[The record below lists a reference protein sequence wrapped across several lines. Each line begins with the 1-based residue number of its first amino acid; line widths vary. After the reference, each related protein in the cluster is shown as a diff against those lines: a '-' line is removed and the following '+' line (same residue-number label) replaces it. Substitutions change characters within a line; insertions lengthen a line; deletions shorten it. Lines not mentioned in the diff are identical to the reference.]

1 MKINKLV
8 ESKNQEFLWD
18 NLDNGKYRVVDK
30 VHNVEADVVKDW
42 KHKGRYEL
50 VKVDGKRFGGNANSN
65 LTKSDV
71 QNKIIDFV
79 EESKKLKEGIT
90 NTEPVVKFQG
100 KSSHTFTKDKKWEV
114 DFDEAGNIL
123 ARTRYGKPYYFK
135 GHINDKVSDFPSTDE
150 DNIILA
156 ARKQYRLKFDKIDE
170 AMDGF
175 VRTYCDSC
183 GKPNRVKVHFPS
195 YNKGFDTTTYKC
207 KYCNTKNELTDPHE
221 YNDDGTLKEDTA
233 VSSGYE
239 KLKFGKKTDS
249 FEKDGGPFWYFSKHG
264 LGPGMLPKGVNVVDT
279 LEDDNFGT
287 YVALD
292 KVLSTQELKDYEL
305 KERTPEEKDLFRVD
319 ESKQLNETKYGK
331 DELWNQINNNEWAY
345 NTLSNKVKTAV
356 EKGLP
361 KERIVHIVRKAIFSM
376 KDDFGR
382 IPTTQAERLELAR
395 DFVEDELQGYS
406 FEDDDMSVPS
416 YRRTGTWSRLGEA
429 FKPSDS
435 GIQSVKCY
443 NQYNYTIQELRV
455 DNDNKTF
462 ERGQF
467 TMGKPDKKTKN
478 RQEFEDIV
486 DTLKELGYTEI
497 KSDYRSMRNKS
508 RKGKP
513 TNESKESEES
523 ELITQYINNG
533 EFDKLEKVKN
543 GTNVVWKLKKSISES
558 DGKTIEEPTFYNLPY
573 GWEPADELG
582 NRFKYSNSSNII
594 YVSLHNSIADTNH
607 INIIIFIIDRNNPD
621 NAKEIKYTQYVDDPS
636 REWHTVAVNAMLRA
650 KDELRKNTTNE
661 SLDDGIEI
669 ETIGD
674 YIVDHYEF
682 DDIDD
687 KYSCINSIRDSFKG
701 QKTISKEELEQFIGA
716 HNGKDKMN
724 EAHYGG
730 AFDIADDQYFT
741 REDIEDA
748 AEEVLN
754 HINETFIDKFSLTG
768 TWFEEG
774 NWIVSVSDDPFNEW
788 EESIH
793 IDMRKIKS
801 PSHLKKAYALDMAAK
816 LIAKIKEDKA
826 YDLDEDTSVS
836 SGFEYDDDVDDLTYY
851 YDDEEFKRM
860 LDEEPYNEIASKR
873 VPDSDGFLTDYTM
886 YRNMNDGTYVFIF
899 GDKDIYTPGN
909 SDFDWECDTE
919 EEAKEWFDN
928 YVGFDDD
935 LLDECWSSILEDAET
950 ETSPIVHK
958 KSDGSYLVQSDNG
971 DGYTA
976 FNKDNVCQ
984 GHISASNETE
994 AKNKFNSNKF
1004 DE

>member
-1 MKINKLV
+1 MKINKRL

-50 VKVDGKRFGGNANSN
+50 VKVDGRRFGGNANSN

-100 KSSHTFTKDKKWEV
+100 KSSHTFTKDRKWEV

-135 GHINDKVSDFPSTDE
+135 GHINDKVNDFPSTDE

-156 ARKQYRLKFDKIDE
+156 AREQYRLKFGKIDE
-170 AMDGF
+170 GMDGF
-175 VRTYCDSC
+175 VRTPCDAC
-183 GKPNRVKVHFPS
+183 GKTNRVKVHFPS

-221 YNDDGTLKEDTA
+221 YNDDGTLKED
-233 VSSGYE
+233 SG
-239 KLKFGKKTDS
+239 
-249 FEKDGGPFWYFSKHG
+249 
-264 LGPGMLPKGVNVVDT
+264 
-279 LEDDNFGT
+279 
-287 YVALD
+287 
-292 KVLSTQELKDYEL
+292 
-305 KERTPEEKDLFRVD
+305 
-319 ESKQLNETKYGK
+319 
-331 DELWNQINNNEWAY
+331 
-345 NTLSNKVKTAV
+345 
-356 EKGLP
+356 
-361 KERIVHIVRKAIFSM
+361 
-376 KDDFGR
+376 
-382 IPTTQAERLELAR
+382 
-395 DFVEDELQGYS
+395 
-406 FEDDDMSVPS
+406 
-416 YRRTGTWSRLGEA
+416 
-429 FKPSDS
+429 
-435 GIQSVKCY
+435 
-443 NQYNYTIQELRV
+443 
-455 DNDNKTF
+455 
-462 ERGQF
+462 
-467 TMGKPDKKTKN
+467 
-478 RQEFEDIV
+478 
-486 DTLKELGYTEI
+486 
-497 KSDYRSMRNKS
+497 YRSMRNKS

-533 EFDKLEKVKN
+533 EFDKLEKVYN
-543 GTNVVWKLKKSISES
+543 GTNVVWKLK
-558 DGKTIEEPTFYNLPY
+558 D
-573 GWEPADELG
+573 
-582 NRFKYSNSSNII
+582 
-594 YVSLHNSIADTNH
+594 
-607 INIIIFIIDRNNPD
+607 
-621 NAKEIKYTQYVDDPS
+621 
-636 REWHTVAVNAMLRA
+636 
-650 KDELRKNTTNE
+650 TTNE
-661 SLDDGIEI
+661 SLDGDIEI
-669 ETIGD
+669 ATIAD
-674 YIVDHYEF
+674 YIVDHYDF

-716 HNGKDKMN
+716 HNGRDKMN
-724 EAHYGG
+724 E
-730 AFDIADDQYFT
+730 
-741 REDIEDA
+741 
-748 AEEVLN
+748 
-754 HINETFIDKFSLTG
+754 
-768 TWFEEG
+768 
-774 NWIVSVSDDPFNEW
+774 
-788 EESIH
+788 
-793 IDMRKIKS
+793 
-801 PSHLKKAYALDMAAK
+801 
-816 LIAKIKEDKA
+816 
-826 YDLDEDTSVS
+826 DTAVS
-836 SGFEYDDDVDDLTYY
+836 STFEYDDDVDDLTYY

-860 LDEEPYNEIASKR
+860 LDEEPYNEIASKQ

-935 LLDECWSSILEDAET
+935 LLDEGWGSILEEAET